1 MREAFEMRI
10 SDPEYQTAKQIREAA
25 SEMHQRLESSPN
37 WSDDDQHLQARFGL
51 CCDTG
56 QPRRVRKMLG
66 ATPSLALGTHFLR
79 ENKDWLK

>member
-10 SDPEYQTAKQIREAA
+10 SDSEYQTAKQIREAA
-25 SEMHQRLESSPN
+25 SEMHRRLEFSPN

-56 QPRRVRKMLG
+56 
-66 ATPSLALGTHFLR
+66 
-79 ENKDWLK
+79 